1 MEAFSPLLE
10 LSSRPN
16 LLKQSTLKTVL
27 YTSKFKIKPLNM
39 DVVFS
44 HIGFF
49 TSCSTEYKKK
59 SSFSKVG
66 LSVRH
71 FYVKKST
78 GISFW
83 EKPAL
88 MIHLSQPRSS
98 APKRSI
104 NCGSQWFT
112 GSLSTCATHL
122 PTHPSLALTGNTFL
136 VTSPDRLRTYPS
148 NTGYR
153 SREPWC

>member
-1 MEAFSPLLE
+1 METCSPLLE
-10 LSSRPN
+10 LSSRPV
-16 LLKQSTLKTVL
+16 LLKQSTSKTFSH
-27 YTSKFKIKPLNM
+27 TSKFFYIKPLNM

-44 HIGFF
+44 HIDIFHQLQQRVQKKITFF
-49 TSCSTEYKKK
+49 W
-59 SSFSKVG
+59 
-66 LSVRH
+66 LSIRH
-71 FYVKKST
+71 FHVKKST

-88 MIHLSQPRSS
+88 MIHLSRPRSS

-104 NCGSQWFT
+104 KCGSQWFT

-122 PTHPSLALTGNTFL
+122 PTHPSPALTGNTFL

-153 SREPWC
+153 GREAWC